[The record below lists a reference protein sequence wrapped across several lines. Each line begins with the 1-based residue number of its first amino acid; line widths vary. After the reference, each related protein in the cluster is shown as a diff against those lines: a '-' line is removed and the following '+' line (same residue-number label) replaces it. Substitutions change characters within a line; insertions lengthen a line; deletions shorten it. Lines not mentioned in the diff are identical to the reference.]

1 MGDLTR
7 AYDRQLERL
16 RRREEQL
23 FRRDAA
29 RRKGRILSWAEKRV
43 PDKLMATMDAAFY
56 TAFQVLFQRGTG
68 LLGRTI
74 PARKLLGERYLKEY
88 AIKKAPGARSMGAF
102 HRSAVLSGALTTA
115 AATAEGCVLGL
126 LGMGLPDIPILMS
139 ILLRA
144 VYHTAVRYG
153 LLGMG
158 LPDIPILMSILLRAV
173 YHTAV
178 RYGFAYDTKGE
189 RSYILLLLC
198 AALTTGPD
206 RKTYSD
212 RADELGRLLDQEQV
226 PWGDLE
232 AQMREAARALA
243 GAMLVPK
250 FLQGMTIIGVVG
262 GASNFSTSRRV
273 TEMANLKYQ
282 RRFLEKK
289 RRKLTKA

>member
-1 MGDLTR
+1 MEVMPLGELSR
-7 AYDRQLERL
+7 EYDRQLERL
-16 RRREEQL
+16 RRREEQM

-29 RRKGRILSWAEKRV
+29 RRKGRIMSWAEKRV
-43 PDKLMATMDAAFY
+43 PDKLIHTMDIAFY

-74 PARKLLGERYLKEY
+74 PTRKLLGERYLKEY

-102 HRSAVLSGALTTA
+102 HRSAVLSGTLTTA

-144 VYHTAVRYG
+144 
-153 LLGMG
+153 
-158 LPDIPILMSILLRAV
+158 I

-189 RSYILLLLC
+189 RSYILLVLC
-198 AALTTGPD
+198 AALADGPD
-206 RKTYSD
+206 RQSYSA
-212 RADELGRLLDQEQV
+212 RADELGRLLDRDQV
-226 PWGDLE
+226 PWVDLE
-232 AQMREAARALA
+232 AQLREAAKALA

-250 FLQGMTIIGVVG
+250 FLQGMTLIGVVG

-282 RRFLEKK
+282 RRFWEKN
-289 RRKLTKA
+289 RCRLTRS

>member
-1 MGDLTR
+1 MEVIPLGELVR
-7 AYDRQLERL
+7 EYDRQLEWL

-29 RRKGRILSWAEKRV
+29 RRKGRVMSWAEKRV
-43 PDKLMATMDAAFY
+43 PDKLMATMDTAFY

-74 PARKLLGERYLKEY
+74 PTRKLLGERYLKEY

-102 HRSAVLSGALTTA
+102 HRSAALSGALTTA

-126 LGMGLPDIPILMS
+126 LGMGLPDIPILMF
-139 ILLRA
+139 
-144 VYHTAVRYG
+144 
-153 LLGMG
+153 
-158 LPDIPILMSILLRAV
+158 ILLRAV

-226 PWGDLE
+226 PWVDLE
-232 AQMREAARALA
+232 AQMREAAKALA
-243 GAMLVPK
+243 GAMLVAK

>member
-1 MGDLTR
+1 MRRFFDLMEVIPLGELVR
-7 AYDRQLERL
+7 EYDRQLEWL

-29 RRKGRILSWAEKRV
+29 RRKGRVMSWAEKRV
-43 PDKLMATMDAAFY
+43 PDKLMATMDTAFY

-74 PARKLLGERYLKEY
+74 PTRKLLGERYLKEY
-88 AIKKAPGARSMGAF
+88 AIKKAPGARSMGAL
-102 HRSAVLSGALTTA
+102 HRSAALSGALTTA
-115 AATAEGCVLGL
+115 AATAEGCVL
-126 LGMGLPDIPILMS
+126 
-139 ILLRA
+139 
-144 VYHTAVRYG
+144 G

-226 PWGDLE
+226 PWVDLE
-232 AQMREAARALA
+232 AQMREAAKALA
-243 GAMLVPK
+243 GAMLVAK

>member
-7 AYDRQLERL
+7 EYDRQLERL

-29 RRKGRILSWAEKRV
+29 RRKGRVLAWAEKRV
-43 PDKLMATMDAAFY
+43 PDKLIHTMDAAFY
-56 TAFQVLFQRGTG
+56 TAFQVLFQRGTR

-88 AIKKAPGARSMGAF
+88 AIKRAPGARSMGAF
-102 HRSAVLSGALTTA
+102 HRSAVLSGTLTTA
-115 AATAEGCVLGL
+115 AATAEGCAL
-126 LGMGLPDIPILMS
+126 
-139 ILLRA
+139 
-144 VYHTAVRYG
+144 G

-189 RSYILLLLC
+189 RSYILLVLC
-198 AALTTGPD
+198 AALTDGPD
-206 RKTYSD
+206 RRTYSD
-212 RADELGRLLDQEQV
+212 RADELGRQLDQDQV
-226 PWGDLE
+226 PWVDLE
-232 AQMREAARALA
+232 TQMREAARALA

-282 RRFLEKK
+282 RRFWEKN
-289 RRKLTKA
+289 RRRLTRA